1 MKKICAL
8 AMSLLFLTL
17 VTKAQSKVFKEI
29 SEEISS
35 TMQPIMQD
43 GALVGYLMFTQLEK
57 ISEDSMSYKLTI
69 MDENLNDLGTV
80 NFREEQ
86 LGLEAV
92 AFEQDV
98 LCVAYFKSN
107 ILGKQFK
114 NRKAY
119 NEAAGNKKNI
129 VMIQFLNLDGKII
142 KSNNI
147 AVDIK
152 TEGYNSSGLKVTA
165 TGRLKRDVQMKNVPG
180 KGFAVFF
187 SDDSDN
193 PLFMFST
200 QGEELWK
207 KKLSDEKA
215 YVMLTTTED
224 IFMLT
229 ANGDANYH
237 VSSYGVADNTEHISR
252 YKLKDKDGNKLTVL
266 AFQNDP
272 VTGRPYVAGTVIN
285 KKYSS
290 SYYTGRGMSN
300 GGYSGVYAID
310 FAGKGESDIKTS
322 FSYWTDG
329 SKEPSIS
336 KKGRFEDN
344 GMYLAYDKC
353 MRDFNGNTYFVGS
366 SVAKKVR
373 WGSIA
378 VSTLLLPAIIISP
391 IWLGSTG
398 THKYKIKDAA
408 IAKLDAKGN
417 FNFENSIDCNNS
429 QFFHGRMPVSMY
441 DAKKFFQ
448 VSNNETKANYVV
460 VDDTKDIVIYNI
472 TQKKVA
478 RTISHKEGK
487 SRMNIYPA
495 KEGHIMVSEYN
506 KKEKYTRL
514 SIEALL

>member
-8 AMSLLFLTL
+8 TVSLVCIAACTMG
-17 VTKAQSKVFKEI
+17 QSKVFKEI
-29 SEEISS
+29 NEEISS
-35 TMQPIMQD
+35 SMQPILQD

-57 ISEDSMSYKLTI
+57 ISEDSLSYKLTI

-129 VMIQFLNLDGKII
+129 IMVQFLNLDGKIV

-147 AVDIK
+147 PVDVR
-152 TEGYNSSGLKVTA
+152 TEGINTSGLKVTA
-165 TGRLKRDVQMKNVPG
+165 MGKLKRGVQLKNVPQ

-193 PLFMFST
+193 PLYMFST
-200 QGEELWK
+200 QGEERWK
-207 KKLSDEKA
+207 KNLSDEKA
-215 YVMLTTTED
+215 YLMLTTTDD

-229 ANGDANYH
+229 ADSEAAYS
-237 VSSYGVADNTEHISR
+237 VSSYSAADKTDHISR
-252 YKLKDKDGNKLTVL
+252 FKLKDKDGNKLTVL

-272 VTGRPYVAGTVIN
+272 VTGRPFVAGSVIS
-285 KKYSS
+285 KKFKN
-290 SYYTGRGMSN
+290 SYYTGKGMSN
-300 GGYSGVYAID
+300 GGYCGVYAMD
-310 FAGKGESDIKTS
+310 FAGKNESDIKSS
-322 FSYWTDG
+322 FSYWNDG
-329 SKEPSIS
+329 SREPSIS
-336 KKGRFEDN
+336 RKGRFEDN

-373 WGSIA
+373 WGSITM
-378 VSTLLLPAIIISP
+378 STLLLPAIIISP

-417 FNFENSIDCNNS
+417 FNFDNSIDCNNS
-429 QFFHGRMPVSMY
+429 QFFHGRMPISMY
-441 DAKKFFQ
+441 DAKRFFQ

-472 TQKKVA
+472 TQKKIA
-478 RTISHKEGK
+478 RTISHKDGK
-487 SRMNIYPA
+487 SRINIYPA

-514 SIEALL
+514 SIEAL